1 MSISCSPGYD
11 KSIKILK
18 KHIPFKIKK
27 IKVEK
32 NLTGK
37 YPKNGN

>member
-1 MSISCSPGYD
+1 MDKIIDQLFNQLWPICRSVAGPGYD

-27 IKVEK
+27 
-32 NLTGK
+32 
-37 YPKNGN
+37 